1 MSWQNASYQWP
12 DSTQAIQTQSETVLN
27 QVAGKMNES
36 ANRVKTLASKVDLA
50 RHPLSTEAENLLHLR
65 AELESLMCK
74 GQIVCVHPYQYQVGN
89 QVESGHHLSPDIA
102 IETLRAKL
110 LDVNDKHKPTGPL
123 YALGWMIAEN
133 SLANFAQAT
142 KGLFDVVNISELGM
156 VARRTGKEQS
166 LQTDK
171 FTKPNAIVQPR
182 FKPMAQINQQPLRN
196 TLSWQGEQL
205 AQLESLAADKNT
217 PAQKLAALAQKR
229 TQQLEEWTDSLNQLK
244 QSNVNLLKFEAQ
256 GTTEVIATLLKEAQ
270 SPSRANN
277 YTFTAL
283 FLSSDPLTFLTE
295 LFA

>member
-50 RHPLSTEAENLLHLR
+50 RHPLSTEAESLLHLR

-74 GQIVCVHPYQYQVGN
+74 GQILCVHPYQYQVGN
-89 QVESGHHLSPDIA
+89 QVESGHHLSPDTA

-110 LDVNDKHKPTGPL
+110 LDVNDKHKPTGQL

-142 KGLFDVVNISELGM
+142 KALFDVVNIPELGM
-156 VARRTGKEQS
+156 VARRTSKEQS

-182 FKPMAQINQQPLRN
+182 FKPTAQINQQPLRN

>member
-36 ANRVKTLASKVDLA
+36 ANRVKTLASKVELA

-156 VARRTGKEQS
+156 VARRTGKKQS

-182 FKPMAQINQQPLRN
+182 FKPTAQINQQPLRN
-196 TLSWQGEQL
+196 ALSWQGAQL
-205 AQLESLAADKNT
+205 AQLESLSADKNT
-217 PAQKLAALAQKR
+217 PAQKLTALAQKR
-229 TQQLEEWTDSLNQLK
+229 TQQLEEWTDSLNRLK
-244 QSNVNLLKFEAQ
+244 QSNINVLKFEAQ

-283 FLSSDPLTFLTE
+283 FLSSEPLTFLTE